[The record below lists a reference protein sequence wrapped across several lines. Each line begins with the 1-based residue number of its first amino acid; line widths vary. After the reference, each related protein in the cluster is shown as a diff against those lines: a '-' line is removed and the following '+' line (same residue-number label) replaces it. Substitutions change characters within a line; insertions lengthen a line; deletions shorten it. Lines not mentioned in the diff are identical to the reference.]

1 MLQVLRT
8 YFFLTPPTR
17 HFQRA
22 LLLSLSLLMT
32 SLLISCD
39 QEPLVEKATEK
50 STEVEQQ
57 LKTAVD
63 QTSQNLKSKIDELNK
78 SFQDALLASDE
89 FLKQNAGWHEEQ
101 IQAALKDIHA
111 NEVLFEEAGFELD
124 EISIE
129 LSISPKC
136 ILNFEQVKTLSSEQQ
151 ATILQTDMSKLN
163 RLLLKTLF
171 KAYEMNLSPYKINDI
186 SIHLSMIPKVRLNL
200 EGTNL

>member
-1 MLQVLRT
+1 
-8 YFFLTPPTR
+8 
-17 HFQRA
+17 
-22 LLLSLSLLMT
+22 MT

-50 STEVEQQ
+50 STQVEQQ